1 MAARSARPAIG
12 DVVTYRKYDDLT
24 GQLLTG
30 AGVVY
35 DVSDAGGITVAPL
48 ADTLLLIDPADV
60 APVAGEQIAPAV
72 SESVTSPQQPADQ

>member
-1 MAARSARPAIG
+1 MAGRPSRPSIG
-12 DVVTYRKYDDLT
+12 DVVTYRKHDDLT

-35 DVSDAGGITVAPL
+35 DVSDSGGITVAPL

-72 SESVTSPQQPADQ
+72 SESVTSPQQSDQ